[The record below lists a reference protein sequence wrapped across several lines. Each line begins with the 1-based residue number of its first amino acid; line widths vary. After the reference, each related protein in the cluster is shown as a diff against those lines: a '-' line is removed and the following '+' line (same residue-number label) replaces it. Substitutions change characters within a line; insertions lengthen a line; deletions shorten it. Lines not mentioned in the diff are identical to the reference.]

1 MEYYTNEKKT
11 INIPSF
17 MLHSAKEKEKR
28 NRPEWKMVLS
38 FWKTTRFKKIIRL
51 FLQTVKLFLLLS
63 NLGNVFIFS

>member
-1 MEYYTNEKKT
+1 
-11 INIPSF
+11 